1 MEYSNHP
8 INLKIVTF
16 IFGQRLYQFLLN
28 HLGGTH
34 PLLDSASTVISVIA
48 NLLMVLR

>member
-16 IFGQRLYQFLLN
+16 IFGQRLYNKANFS
-28 HLGGTH
+28 GGGECNEKRLFATG
-34 PLLDSASTVISVIA
+34 
-48 NLLMVLR
+48 NQ